1 MSNNYQMEYYVRSKD
16 INNKLGL
23 SVSSASPYFLN
34 AIKDNEEFK
43 NVEIKDIHITH
54 NNPLFDTVNVKILT
68 DYVKDGSKITFNQVL
83 MHDDMIICESTS
95 TGYYNS

>member
-54 NNPLFDTVNVKILT
+54 NNPSELLKFSFQKIKRYSSPIRLN
-68 DYVKDGSKITFNQVL
+68 IETFQR
-83 MHDDMIICESTS
+83 
-95 TGYYNS
+95 